1 MNARHLARMNL
12 RILRWT
18 IVTGSKSVG
27 GGSTTFNFATIGKGF
42 DLSLSNINVKIM
54 LKVTYIIKYLQTNI
68 SSKNDTKYR
77 DLKMLKN

>member
-1 MNARHLARMNL
+1 MNL

-18 IVTGSKSVG
+18 IVIGSKSVG
-27 GGSTTFNFATIGKGF
+27 GGSTTFNFPTIGKGF

-54 LKVTYIIKYLQTNI
+54 LKGTYIIKYLQTNI